1 MPMGQCR
8 GIRMGTGNKVEKVN
22 KIQYLREVLQRPMMT
37 VSTAFHRGVIIYR
50 IPLLMD
56 IEMIQFLVSM
66 DLGVR

>member
-1 MPMGQCR
+1 MPIGQCR
-8 GIRMGTGNKVEKVN
+8 GTRMGTGNKVEKVN

-37 VSTAFHRGVIIYR
+37 ASTAFHRGVIIYR

-56 IEMIQFLVSM
+56 IEIIQFLISM